1 MLRAHL
7 GAEELAETEPGCP
20 EDGGA
25 GPQPETV
32 AGRSPEDGGA
42 EAMLVSGAQAWGCRP
57 GGEGPWGAGLGMKVH
72 PGGAGLGVQS
82 WGCRAGDSRLRG
94 SAALGVKVQWVQAW
108 VSQLLVLTHSCQS
121 LPDCVLGT
129 QLWNAPAPCPPF
141 VTRRFCVGKVTGV
154 WRTGNHA
161 QASGASSAHP
171 SAQKLCGIS
180 LHELGVFR
188 IIPTGEEK
196 KNMNLIHYGNAMTF
210 PLFLEENERII

>member
-1 MLRAHL
+1 MDCK
-7 GAEELAETEPGCP
+7 EI
-20 EDGGA
+20 
-25 GPQPETV
+25 QPV
-32 AGRSPEDGGA
+32 HSKGD
-42 EAMLVSGAQAWGCRP
+42 Q
-57 GGEGPWGAGLGMKVH
+57 PWDFFGSQ
-72 PGGAGLGVQS
+72 GVQG

-121 LPDCVLGT
+121 LPNCVLGT